1 MSIEWKDL
9 NYTLTQKGCF
19 KKAATKTI
27 LNGCSGFLP
36 AGRLLAVMGPSGS
49 GKTSFLNVLADRVPK
64 NSGTNVT
71 GEVFIGGTPRT
82 QIGEFSR
89 LASYVLQDDSLY
101 PMLTVFET
109 LFLAARLRLPAN
121 ISLEDKRARVE
132 SLIDELGIRA
142 ARDVVIGDEKHKGVS
157 GGERKR
163 TNVGVEIIG
172 DPSLIFLDEPTSGLD
187 AFQALNVMQ
196 LLNSLASQR
205 GRTVCVSIHQP
216 RSSIYSLFDRLLL
229 LASGSVIYSGDA
241 AKAVDYFAKHGH
253 ACPVHYNPADYF
265 IDLVSVDTSRSA
277 VGGTAKASDDHIR
290 IDALLEAAA
299 AAQAS
304 GEFGGGGSGGSGGG
318 GGGGGGSSSAAFA
331 ARAGVLKMSGGCAC
345 TGRYHSSLIEQS
357 VLLYMRSLSS
367 RLRDKPALIAPLFAS
382 TFFSLVFSALY
393 SEMNLSQKSIQDRT
407 GALFFVTINQAFGGV
422 FSVANTFPLGEEDR
436 RPRAYLR
443 SVRRAPLLPC
453 QVAGRVPVCGAR
465 PDGLCVRLVL
475 DRRLCPRGRQ
485 LSRLLRRDRHD
496 QHDGGLVGDA
506 DLVER
511 QFRRAGDGLRPARHH
526 RLPPLRRLLRQH
538 RQHPGLDLV
547 DQRDLLLQVGLP
559 GHGHQRILRARTAS
573 SAVTTRSAVTTLF
586 SAVASPRLLLPVPP
600 LSRAQ
605 RSCSPRVVSPDRR
618 RPPQDL
624 VFVNADGTPCTEVIA
639 KNVSFGPKSCAF
651 VDGKQVLT
659 LLTFEDGTV
668 AQSVLFLAIIA
679 AIVHTLAYLCLVS
692 KRQKFAPLMPPPTG
706 GTHTSKTQA
715 VAYDKNTSTLPEE
728 ETVASAA

>member
-1 MSIEWKDL
+1 MIPGSMLTDRAPAAAISNGCVTHCVGPSQTASTTAWRHSSRRLECCCSTLWLRWARYETSSTCSQERRACEPGCHPRSLLLVDTCINEKPPPPSPCSSQHPVSTPSVPLPGSERRGWGGRRSRPSVYGRTKRAFISLTSVFSAMDGEASSVSIEWKDL

-422 FSVANTFPLGEEDR
+422 FSVANTFPLEKKIVDR
-436 RPRAYLR
+436 ERTSGAYAVLPYYLAKWLAEFPFAALGPMVFACVSYWIVGFVPEADNFLVFCGVIVMINMTAVSWGMLISSSVNSVEQATGFGPLVIIVFLLFGGFYVNTDNIPVWISWINEISFFKWGFQAMAINEY
-443 SVRRAPLLPC
+443 SVRAP
-453 QVAGRVPVCGAR
+453 
-465 PDGLCVRLVL
+465 
-475 DRRLCPRGRQ
+475 
-485 LSRLLRRDRHD
+485 
-496 QHDGGLVGDA
+496 
-506 DLVER
+506 
-511 QFRRAGDGLRPARHH
+511 
-526 RLPPLRRLLRQH
+526 
-538 RQHPGLDLV
+538 
-547 DQRDLLLQVGLP
+547 
-559 GHGHQRILRARTAS
+559 
-573 SAVTTRSAVTTLF
+573 
-586 SAVASPRLLLPVPP
+586 
-600 LSRAQ
+600 
-605 RSCSPRVVSPDRR
+605 R
-618 RPPQDL
+618 RPP
-624 VFVNADGTPCTEVIA
+624 
-639 KNVSFGPKSCAF
+639 
-651 VDGKQVLT
+651 
-659 LLTFEDGTV
+659 
-668 AQSVLFLAIIA
+668 
-679 AIVHTLAYLCLVS
+679 
-692 KRQKFAPLMPPPTG
+692 
-706 GTHTSKTQA
+706 
-715 VAYDKNTSTLPEE
+715 
-728 ETVASAA
+728 

>member
-422 FSVANTFPLGEEDR
+422 FSVANTFPLEKKIVDR
-436 RPRAYLR
+436 ERTSGAYAVLPYYLAKWLAEFPFAALGPMVFACVSYWIVGFVPEADNFLVFCGVIVMINMTAVSWGMLISSSVNSVEQATGFGPLVIIVFLLFGGFYVNTDNIPVWISWINEISFFKWGFQAMAINEY
-443 SVRRAPLLPC
+443 SVRAP
-453 QVAGRVPVCGAR
+453 
-465 PDGLCVRLVL
+465 
-475 DRRLCPRGRQ
+475 
-485 LSRLLRRDRHD
+485 
-496 QHDGGLVGDA
+496 
-506 DLVER
+506 
-511 QFRRAGDGLRPARHH
+511 
-526 RLPPLRRLLRQH
+526 
-538 RQHPGLDLV
+538 
-547 DQRDLLLQVGLP
+547 
-559 GHGHQRILRARTAS
+559 
-573 SAVTTRSAVTTLF
+573 
-586 SAVASPRLLLPVPP
+586 
-600 LSRAQ
+600 
-605 RSCSPRVVSPDRR
+605 R
-618 RPPQDL
+618 RPP
-624 VFVNADGTPCTEVIA
+624 
-639 KNVSFGPKSCAF
+639 
-651 VDGKQVLT
+651 
-659 LLTFEDGTV
+659 
-668 AQSVLFLAIIA
+668 
-679 AIVHTLAYLCLVS
+679 
-692 KRQKFAPLMPPPTG
+692 
-706 GTHTSKTQA
+706 
-715 VAYDKNTSTLPEE
+715 
-728 ETVASAA
+728 